1 MMLSPDRRGPKR
13 PHGRHF
19 SRVLGL
25 LVLCVVIAAAAAA
38 CGGSSSSSHGSNG
51 STQSSAKLVYT
62 TPPGTGAVNS
72 ITWDMPF
79 GEPVTLDYVKAG
91 DYSPDMLISN
101 LCDYMLRFDPK
112 WGLHPAIAQSYNYPN
127 PTTLVFNIRQG
138 IKFWDGHPL
147 TADDVVYSLKR
158 NMDTSTGAV
167 NGGFFKTVKS
177 IAQTGPNQVTVKFSA
192 PDELF
197 IKEMA
202 TVAGGVVEKAFVQRV
217 GNKSFGTAK
226 GGIMCSGP
234 YKLQSWTPGQQMVLV
249 KNPNY
254 WDKSLE
260 PKIGTVT
267 VKFIS
272 DTSTLTA
279 GLKSGEI
286 DGAYEMPPASIPA
299 LNGLSTGTVYMG
311 PSLAIEILVPAATS
325 GPAANPK
332 VRQAL
337 SMVMDRAAIAEKIY
351 NGAGEPNKALTPP
364 TAWTP
369 DSAKSIYQ
377 AAYAK
382 LPGGDQPDVNG
393 AKKLLQGVPGLA
405 TPMVLAIGS
414 GDQTA
419 INLATLIQEGAS
431 QIGLTVKIKQ
441 MQPLDFSNLFFLPQY
456 RKGVDLVLSSG
467 YLDVPDQLDY
477 LPFWIYKD
485 SFFNWTGY
493 DNKQVQQQAGQAL
506 QTFNGR
512 QRSTLLTEAQASY
525 MKDQIAIPILA
536 LNEVLYLSN
545 KLGGAT
551 TSFAYLFQP
560 SFAYIGAR

>member
-1 MMLSPDRRGPKR
+1 MMLNPDHRGPDRPR
-13 PHGRHF
+13 GRHF

-25 LVLCVVIAAAAAA
+25 LVLCITIAATASA
-38 CGGSSSSSHGSNG
+38 CGSSSSSSDGSNG
-51 STQSSAKLVYT
+51 STGASAKLVYT
-62 TPPGTGAVNS
+62 TPPGSGAVDS

-112 WGLHPAIAQSYNYPN
+112 WGLHPAVAQSYNYPN
-127 PTTLVFNIRQG
+127 PTTLVFNIRPD
-138 IKFWDGHPL
+138 IKFWDGKPL
-147 TADDVVYSLKR
+147 TADDVAYSLNR

-177 IAQTGPNQVTVKFSA
+177 ITQTGTNQVTVKFSA

-202 TVAGGVVEKAFVQRV
+202 TVAGGVVEKAYVQRV
-217 GNKSFGTAK
+217 GDKSFGTAK
-226 GGIMCSGP
+226 GSVMCSGP
-234 YKLQSWTPGQQMVLV
+234 YKLQSWTPGQEMVLV

-254 WDKSLE
+254 WDKSLQ
-260 PKIGTVT
+260 PKIGKVT

-279 GLKSGEI
+279 ALKSGEV
-286 DGAYEMPPASIPA
+286 DGAYEMPPVSIPA
-299 LNGLSTGTVYMG
+299 LNGLSTGKVYMG

-337 SMVMDRAAIAEKIY
+337 GMVMDRAAIAEKIY

-369 DSAKSIYQ
+369 DNAKSVYQ
-377 AAYAK
+377 AAYDK
-382 LPGGDQPDVNG
+382 LPGGDKPDVDG
-393 AKKLLQGVPGLA
+393 AKKLLQGVSDLSQ
-405 TPMVLAIGS
+405 PMVLAIGA

-506 QTFNGR
+506 QTFNGK
-512 QRSTLLTEAQASY
+512 QRATLLTEAQASY

-560 SFAYIGAR
+560 SFAYLGAR